1 MIVFNLSCGNDHR
14 FEGWF
19 SSADDFTAQAGN
31 GHVSCPVCGSSQI
44 ARQLSAPYVN
54 TGRPAPLK
62 SGVAAPAESEAT
74 IGVANAA
81 AMLRE
86 KFVEFVLKNTED
98 VGSRFPEEAR
108 RIHYQESAERPIRGK
123 ASPEEVSA
131 LREEG
136 IDILAVPAVPVAPDK
151 LH

>member
-19 SSADDFTAQAGN
+19 SSADDFTVQAGN
-31 GHVSCPVCGSSQI
+31 GAVSCPVCGSSQV

-54 TGRPAPLK
+54 TSKRAPEGTTDQA
-62 SGVAAPAESEAT
+62 SHDAAV
-74 IGVANAA
+74 GVANSA

-98 VGSRFPEEAR
+98 VGNRFPEEAR
-108 RIHYQESAERPIRGK
+108 RIHYKESAERPIRGK
-123 ASPEEVSA
+123 ASPDEVGA

-136 IDILAVPAVPVAPDK
+136 IDILALPAPDK

>member
-31 GHVSCPVCGSSQI
+31 GDVSCPVCGSSQV

-54 TGRPAPLK
+54 TGK
-62 SGVAAPAESEAT
+62 SAPAKVPVEAAQSAG
-74 IGVANAA
+74 IGVANSAA
-81 AMLRE
+81 LLRD

-98 VGSRFPEEAR
+98 VGNRFPEEAR
-108 RIHYQESAERPIRGK
+108 KIHYQESAERPIRGK
-123 ASPEEVSA
+123 ASPDEVSA

-136 IDILAVPAVPVAPDK
+136 IDILALPVLPVPDK

>member
-19 SSADDFTAQAGN
+19 SSADDFTVQAGN
-31 GHVSCPVCGSSQI
+31 GAVSCPVCGSSQV

-54 TGRPAPLK
+54 TGKSAPADVPARA
-62 SGVAAPAESEAT
+62 SHDAAVGVASS
-74 IGVANAA
+74 AA
-81 AMLRE
+81 LLRE

-98 VGSRFPEEAR
+98 VGNRFPEEAR
-108 RIHYQESAERPIRGK
+108 RIHYKESAERPIRGK
-123 ASPEEVSA
+123 ASTDEVSA

-136 IDILAVPAVPVAPDK
+136 IDILALPSLAAPDK

>member
-19 SSADDFTAQAGN
+19 SSAEDFTAQSGN
-31 GHVSCPVCGSSQI
+31 GDVCCPVCGSSQI
-44 ARQLSAPYVN
+44 ARQLSAPYVS
-54 TGRPAPLK
+54 TGKRAPAQK
-62 SGVAAPAESEAT
+62 AAPVS
-74 IGVANAA
+74 VANSA

-86 KFVEFVLKNTED
+86 KFMEFVLKNTED
-98 VGSRFPEEAR
+98 VGGRFPEEAR
-108 RIHYQESAERPIRGK
+108 RMHYKEAEQRAIRGS

-136 IDILAVPAVPVAPDK
+136 IDVMPVPALPAGPDK

>member
-19 SSADDFTAQAGN
+19 SSAEDFTAQSGN
-31 GHVSCPVCGSSQI
+31 GDVCCPVCGSSRI

-54 TGRPAPLK
+54 TGK
-62 SGVAAPAESEAT
+62 STPTQVPVEAT
-74 IGVANAA
+74 HGAGVGVANSA

-86 KFVEFVLKNTED
+86 KFVEYVLKHTED

-108 RIHYQESAERPIRGK
+108 RIHYRESAERPIRGN
-123 ASPEEVSA
+123 ASPDEVSA

-136 IDILAVPAVPVAPDK
+136 IDILALPVLPVPDK

>member
-19 SSADDFTAQAGN
+19 NSTEDFTAQAGN
-31 GHVSCPVCGSSQI
+31 GAVSCPVCGSSQV
-44 ARQLSAPYVN
+44 AKQLSAPYVN
-54 TGRPAPLK
+54 TGK
-62 SGVAAPAESEAT
+62 SAPAAVAVQAT
-74 IGVANAA
+74 HSAGVEVASSA

-86 KFVEFVLKNTED
+86 KFVEYVLKHTED

-108 RIHYQESAERPIRGK
+108 RIHYKESAQRPIRGQ
-123 ASPEEVSA
+123 ASPDEVSA

-136 IDILAVPAVPVAPDK
+136 IDILALPSLPVPDK

>member
-19 SSADDFTAQAGN
+19 SSTEDFNAQSGK
-31 GHVSCPVCGSSQI
+31 GGVSCPVCGSSQI

-54 TGRPAPLK
+54 TGKNLPANMPVETTH
-62 SGVAAPAESEAT
+62 SAGV
-74 IGVANAA
+74 GVANSA

-86 KFVEFVLKNTED
+86 KFVEYVLKNTED
-98 VGSRFPEEAR
+98 VGGRFPEEAR
-108 RIHYQESAERPIRGK
+108 RIHYKESADRPIRGN
-123 ASPEEVSA
+123 ASPEDVSA

-136 IDILAVPAVPVAPDK
+136 IDILAMPALPLPPDK